1 MLMRAEPV
9 NVEPVQIAAQ
19 HDVERQN
26 VCNAI
31 VIEKKKHCYRI
42 RIFDYLITRPK
53 LNAQPY

>member
-31 VIEKKKHCYRI
+31 VIEKKNIAIEFAYS
-42 RIFDYLITRPK
+42 ITWLPD
-53 LNAQPY
+53 QS